1 MAAVEF
7 PGFQVAEKPPP
18 LLSPFDRF
26 VAFCFRLFSGPA
38 SSISTR
44 MPKLRSD
51 IQRSNLRTT
60 PEGLVSIALFVTS
73 IVAMVS
79 AVFVLVGT
87 GIFGIVWFALAPLAI
102 PIAFVLVISLPR
114 FSANS
119 RAAGVGTEL
128 PFVLGYMSVLAG
140 GGVAPM
146 ATMRRISQMK
156 LLPASQKEAKRILI
170 ETDVF
175 GADPITAMENVA
187 KATPNRLFG
196 EFLSG
201 YTSVLKTGGDFNSY
215 ISTKLKDVVSS
226 KSAAIKRSSDI
237 TGTMAEAY
245 LTVTVVLGMTLY
257 TLDMIQILLGTGP
270 GALAQLYLFAFLIIP
285 LFSVA
290 FIFFVDS
297 IQLKWPYTDYRPYK
311 MMLFTLPAGV
321 LIFFIPIP
329 IALYLHTA
337 LSLVVISA
345 IPAFFA
351 THYSRERRSLERA
364 LPDFIRDVA
373 EGRKTGLSPEK
384 SIERLVDRPYGPLS
398 KHVRKM
404 GSQLSW
410 GVELNKVISSFT
422 KNVSSWITRAV
433 STLLVEVVDVG
444 GGTIKSF
451 SEMADFSRT
460 INDMEGDRRSALR
473 PFIFITYVAGIMVVL
488 TTFILVYM
496 LAQPAAIG
504 FSASSALSAST
515 VDPLLTTAVFDTFII
530 GIVAGKLGES
540 SVADGFKHALALVV
554 VSVIAVTVA
563 KTFIP
568 IPV

>member
-7 PGFQVAEKPPP
+7 PGFQAIEKPTP
-18 LLSPFDRF
+18 LLSAFDKF
-26 VAFCFRLFSGPA
+26 VAFSFRIFSGPA
-38 SSISTR
+38 SSFSGR

-60 PEGLVSIALFVTS
+60 PEGLISVAFFVTS
-73 IVAMVS
+73 VLAIVS
-79 AVFVLVGT
+79 AVLVVVGT
-87 GIFGIVWFALAPLAI
+87 GIYGIVWFALAPLTI
-102 PIAFVLVISLPR
+102 PVGFLIVISMPR
-114 FSANS
+114 FSASS
-119 RAAGVGTEL
+119 RSAAVESEL

-146 ATMRRISQMK
+146 ATMRRISQME

-187 KATPNRLFG
+187 KASPSRHFS

-215 ISTKLKDVVSS
+215 ISTKLKDVISL

-245 LTVTVVLGMTLY
+245 LTVTVILGMTLY
-257 TLDMIQILLGTGP
+257 TLDMIQIMLASNP
-270 GALAQLYLFAFLIIP
+270 AALSQLYLFSFVIIP

-290 FIFFVDS
+290 FVYFVDS

-311 MMLFTLPAGV
+311 IILVTIPIGV
-321 LIFFIPIP
+321 VVFFIPLP
-329 IALYLHTA
+329 IALYLHTGIA
-337 LSLVVISA
+337 LITIVA
-345 IPAFFA
+345 APAFFA
-351 THYSRERRSLERA
+351 TRYSRERRQLERA

-384 SIERLVDRPYGPLS
+384 SIERLVSRPYGPLS

-410 GVELNKVISSFT
+410 GVELSTVIRGFT
-422 KNVSSWITRAV
+422 KNISSWITRAI

-444 GGTIKSF
+444 GGTIRSF
-451 SEMADFSRT
+451 SDMADFSRT
-460 INDMEGDRRSALR
+460 INDMESDRRSALR
-473 PFIFITYVAGIMVVL
+473 PFIFITYVAGVMVVM

-496 LAQPAAIG
+496 LSQPASIG
-504 FSASSALSAST
+504 LGASTTLNNGT

-530 GIVAGKLGES
+530 GLVAGKLGES
-540 SVADGFKHALALVV
+540 SVADGFKHALALVI
-554 VSVIAVTVA
+554 VSLIAVTVV
-563 KTFIP
+563 KQFIP